1 MRKKLLIIQT
11 NEVNFDLVKLY
22 SEKYNLINFKHIL
35 NNFNNIETTSEKKY
49 SNLEPWIQW
58 VSFYTGKDYE
68 NHKVFFLNELDND
81 ANTLFKKF
89 DETYNAK
96 QCLMFPMNLKNNLSN
111 DKNIFI
117 PDPWTETKVQCDKG
131 FKKFYDIVKK
141 IILNN
146 KNINLKAF
154 EKFYFFKYI
163 FFNTSLKFKF
173 FFIKSLFNIISKTY
187 YKPIL
192 FDKLISD
199 FFYKKIISNNFDVCS
214 IFLNAGAHIQHHY
227 MFNSSF
233 VKNKINPSWY
243 LNSNY
248 DPIKDYLIVYDDILG
263 NFLNL
268 KNYNI
273 LIMTGLSQSLIDKP
287 VYYYNLKDHYSF
299 FSKIKVY
306 PKKIIKRMSRDYTLE
321 FEDINTMSN
330 SFKTLN
336 KLKLNNLDFF
346 SVKSE
351 KNKIFLELT
360 YPEELKDNDYLSVNN
375 INIKVKD
382 ELTFL
387 AIKNTIH
394 NQKGYCYTN
403 LKFIPNKVNIKDF
416 YDFLTNKKF
425 LNEA

>member
-1 MRKKLLIIQT
+1 
-11 NEVNFDLVKLY
+11 
-22 SEKYNLINFKHIL
+22 
-35 NNFNNIETTSEKKY
+35 
-49 SNLEPWIQW
+49 
-58 VSFYTGKDYE
+58 
-68 NHKVFFLNELDND
+68 
-81 ANTLFKKF
+81 
-89 DETYNAK
+89 
-96 QCLMFPMNLKNNLSN
+96 
-111 DKNIFI
+111 
-117 PDPWTETKVQCDKG
+117 
-131 FKKFYDIVKK
+131 
-141 IILNN
+141 
-146 KNINLKAF
+146 
-154 EKFYFFKYI
+154 
-163 FFNTSLKFKF
+163 
-173 FFIKSLFNIISKTY
+173 
-187 YKPIL
+187 
-192 FDKLISD
+192 
-199 FFYKKIISNNFDVCS
+199 
-214 IFLNAGAHIQHHY
+214 

-299 FSKIKVY
+299 FSKINVY

-321 FEDINTMSN
+321 FEDLNMMSN

-336 KLKLNNLDFF
+336 NLKLNNLDFF

-360 YPEELKDNDYLSVNN
+360 YPKELKDNDYLLVNN

-403 LKFIPNKVNIKDF
+403 LKLYRIK
-416 YDFLTNKKF
+416 LI
-425 LNEA
+425 